1 MEGLGR
7 TAGARTPARRS
18 WLIAIAGCTA
28 AAAWPSLTRARCD
41 TQGADLTLLPQ
52 TTGRV
57 LRVSTGDPLLS
68 LAATARAARDGDTIE
83 IDPGDYRGDVAVWP
97 QSDLLIRAAGDR
109 PRLIA
114 DGRSAEDKAI
124 FVIKGRRVRVE
135 GLEFHGA
142 RVRDRNGAGIRQENG
157 PLTVHDC
164 VFTDNENGILSGNI
178 PTMELAISNSTFLDN
193 GNAAGSAHNLYVGAM
208 ASLHVVGCWFGRSR
222 VGHLLKSRARVST
235 VRYSRLTGEDGTGS
249 YELEFAEGGE
259 AIVLGNL
266 IQQGSA
272 SENQTIVSYG
282 AEGYRWPENTLTMAF
297 NTIINDRPKG
307 STFVRVSKGATHATL
322 AHNLLVGPG
331 SLAIDAP
338 LTALDNVEAG
348 RKEFAN
354 ADAFDYRLRAR
365 SKLVG
370 RAGFRG
376 AGDASVGLP
385 MREYAHEA
393 SSCALEGMTALTP
406 LSPGAFQRLAL

>member
-1 MEGLGR
+1 M
-7 TAGARTPARRS
+7 
-18 WLIAIAGCTA
+18 AGCTA
-28 AAAWPSLTRARCD
+28 AGAWPSLARARCD
-41 TQGADLTLLPQ
+41 TKEADPTLQPQ

-83 IDPGDYRGDVAVWP
+83 VDPGDYRGDVAVWP
-97 QSDLLIRAAGDR
+97 QNDLLIRAVSDR

-124 FVIKGRRVRVE
+124 FVIKGQRVRVE
-135 GLEFHGA
+135 GLEFRGV
-142 RVRDRNGAGIRQENG
+142 RVRDRNGAGIRQERG

-164 VFTDNENGILSGNI
+164 VFADNENGILSGNI
-178 PTMELAISNSTFLDN
+178 PTMELAISNSTFLNN
-193 GNAAGSAHNLYVGAM
+193 GNDAGSAHNVYAGAM
-208 ASLHVVGCWFGRSR
+208 ASLHVEGCWFGRSR
-222 VGHLLKSRARVST
+222 VGHLLKSRARVNV
-235 VRYSRLTGEDGTGS
+235 VRYSRLTGEDGSGS

-266 IQQGSA
+266 IQQGPS
-272 SENQTIVSYG
+272 SQNQTIVSYG
-282 AEGYRWPENTLTMAF
+282 VEGYRWPDNTLTMAF
-297 NTIINDRPKG
+297 NTIVNDRAKG

-322 AHNLLVGPG
+322 FHNLLVGRG

-338 LTALDNVEAG
+338 LTSMGNVEAA

-354 ADAFDYRLRAR
+354 PDALDYRLRTA
-365 SKLVG
+365 SILVG

-376 AGDASVGLP
+376 AGDSSVRLP
-385 MREYAHEA
+385 MREYTHEA
-393 SSCALEGMTALTP
+393 SCCALEGMTSLTP
-406 LSPGAFQRLAL
+406 LSPGAFQRLAR